1 MSTLKREDFL
11 KLSTEELK
19 KIVADPER
27 LSEANEMLA
36 QEIEPTAPVTQ
47 EVSEA
52 PVPDDAAKIE
62 ADRVAAEAAQ
72 TAKIEADNAA
82 AKQTEQEAYKA
93 AGLTVE
99 TDSAGNII
107 KIIKTYQARD
117 ESGNPIGRPTYLEAK
132 NWAELSVKQQNAHE
146 HAVRFGERVKKQQI
160 TKKTDVAP
168 VQTLSDAELQKLQDE
183 LKSEDRDV
191 AAKAAE
197 QVRRNDEAKK
207 FAEADKA
214 IEGAR
219 QAKVSYA
226 FLTKHVN
233 DYNNCQANNK
243 LLSEYMHDNKL
254 EWTEDNLEA
263 ALIAVE
269 SQLAEKEQ
277 PAPVVPA
284 NPVPVTPAP
293 VVPPPAT
300 VATPVPPAVPN
311 NPAPPAARPGV
322 NGGLIP
328 GDQSAPRPSSQPK
341 GLTKEDVQKM
351 SREEFRRRMK
361 DPKFQ
366 AEVNALKIRNGLR
379 QS

>member
-19 KIVADPER
+19 KIVADPDK
-27 LSEANEMLA
+27 LSEVNAMLA
-36 QEIEPTAPVTQ
+36 EPSEPVDPVAPVADPPT
-47 EVSEA
+47 
-52 PVPDDAAKIE
+52 PTPDDAAKIE
-62 ADRVAAEAAQ
+62 ADRVAAEAAEL
-72 TAKIEADNAA
+72 EADKTA
-82 AKQTEQEAYKA
+82 AKLAEQEAYKA

-99 TDSAGNII
+99 TDSAGNIT

-160 TKKTDVAP
+160 TKKADVAP

-197 QVRRNDEAKK
+197 QVRRNDETKK

-214 IEGAR
+214 IEDAR

-243 LLSEYMHDNKL
+243 LLSDYIHDNKL

>member
-19 KIVADPER
+19 KIVADPDK
-27 LSEANEMLA
+27 LSEVNAMLA
-36 QEIEPTAPVTQ
+36 EPSEPVDPVAPVADPPT
-47 EVSEA
+47 
-52 PVPDDAAKIE
+52 PTPDDAAKIE
-62 ADRVAAEAAQ
+62 ADRVAAEAAEL
-72 TAKIEADNAA
+72 EADKTA
-82 AKQTEQEAYKA
+82 AKLAEQEAYKA

-99 TDSAGNII
+99 TDSAGNIT

-214 IEGAR
+214 IEDAR

-243 LLSEYMHDNKL
+243 LLFDYIHDNKL

-284 NPVPVTPAP
+284 NPAPVTPAP

>member
-19 KIVADPER
+19 KIVADPDK
-27 LSEANEMLA
+27 LSEVNAMLA
-36 QEIEPTAPVTQ
+36 EPSEPVDPVAPVADPPT
-47 EVSEA
+47 
-52 PVPDDAAKIE
+52 PTPDDAAKIE
-62 ADRVAAEAAQ
+62 ADRVAAEAAEL
-72 TAKIEADNAA
+72 EADKTA
-82 AKQTEQEAYKA
+82 AKLAEQEAYKA

-99 TDSAGNII
+99 TDSAGNIT

-160 TKKTDVAP
+160 TKKADVAP

-219 QAKVSYA
+219 QARVSYA

-233 DYNNCQANNK
+233 DFNSCQANNK
-243 LLSEYMHDNKL
+243 LLSDYIHDNKL

-328 GDQSAPRPSSQPK
+328 GDQSAPRPYCQPK

-361 DPKFQ
+361 DPKFL
-366 AEVNALKIRNGLR
+366 AEFNALKIRNGLR

>member
-62 ADRVAAEAAQ
+62 ADRVAAEAA
-72 TAKIEADNAA
+72 KLEADKTA
-82 AKQTEQEAYKA
+82 AKLAEQEAYKA

-99 TDSAGNII
+99 TDSAGNIT

-214 IEGAR
+214 IEDAR

-226 FLTKHVN
+226 FLTRHVN

-243 LLSEYMHDNKL
+243 LLSDYIHDNKL

-269 SQLAEKEQ
+269 SQLAEKDQ

-284 NPVPVTPAP
+284 NPAPVTPAP
-293 VVPPPAT
+293 VVPPPAP

-322 NGGLIP
+322 NGGLVP

>member
-19 KIVADPER
+19 KIVADPDK
-27 LSEANEMLA
+27 LSEVNAMLA
-36 QEIEPTAPVTQ
+36 EPSEPVDPVAPVADPPT
-47 EVSEA
+47 
-52 PVPDDAAKIE
+52 PTPDDAAKIE
-62 ADRVAAEAAQ
+62 ADRVAAEAAEL
-72 TAKIEADNAA
+72 EADKTA
-82 AKQTEQEAYKA
+82 AKLAEQEAYKA

-99 TDSAGNII
+99 TDSAGNIT

-160 TKKTDVAP
+160 TKKADVAP

-219 QAKVSYA
+219 QARVSYA

-233 DYNNCQANNK
+233 DFNNCQANNK
-243 LLSEYMHDNKL
+243 LLSDYIYDNKL

>member
-62 ADRVAAEAAQ
+62 ADRVAAEAAKLESDK
-72 TAKIEADNAA
+72 TA
-82 AKQTEQEAYKA
+82 AKLAEQEAYKA

-99 TDSAGNII
+99 TDSAGNIT

-132 NWAELSVKQQNAHE
+132 NWAELSIKQQNAHE

-160 TKKTDVAP
+160 TKKTDIAP

-197 QVRRNDEAKK
+197 QVRRNDETKK

-214 IEGAR
+214 IEDAR

-233 DYNNCQANNK
+233 DYNSCQANNK
-243 LLSEYMHDNKL
+243 LLSDYIHDNKL

-284 NPVPVTPAP
+284 NPAPVTPAP
-293 VVPPPAT
+293 VVPPPAP

-322 NGGLIP
+322 NGGLVP
-328 GDQSAPRPSSQPK
+328 GEQSAPRPSSQPK

>member
-62 ADRVAAEAAQ
+62 ADRVAAEAAEL
-72 TAKIEADNAA
+72 EADKTA
-82 AKQTEQEAYKA
+82 AKLAEQEAYKA

-99 TDSAGNII
+99 TDSAGNIT

-160 TKKTDVAP
+160 TTKADVAP

-214 IEGAR
+214 IEDAR

-243 LLSEYMHDNKL
+243 LLSDYIHDNKL

>member
-52 PVPDDAAKIE
+52 PVPDDAKIE
-62 ADRVAAEAAQ
+62 SDRVAAEAVQ

-82 AKQTEQEAYKA
+82 KLAEQEAYKA

-99 TDSAGNII
+99 TDSAGNIT

-197 QVRRNDEAKK
+197 QVRRNDETKK

-214 IEGAR
+214 IEDAR

-233 DYNNCQANNK
+233 DYNSCQANNK
-243 LLSEYMHDNKL
+243 LLSDYIHDNKL

-277 PAPVVPA
+277 PAFAVPA
-284 NPVPVTPAP
+284 NPAPVTPAP
-293 VVPPPAT
+293 VVPPPAP

-322 NGGLIP
+322 NGGLVP
-328 GDQSAPRPSSQPK
+328 GEQSAPRPSSQPK

>member
-19 KIVADPER
+19 KIVADPDK
-27 LSEANEMLA
+27 LSEVNAMLA
-36 QEIEPTAPVTQ
+36 EPSEPVDPAAPVADPPT
-47 EVSEA
+47 
-52 PVPDDAAKIE
+52 PTPDDAAKIE
-62 ADRVAAEAAQ
+62 ADRVAAEAAEL
-72 TAKIEADNAA
+72 EADKTA
-82 AKQTEQEAYKA
+82 AKLAEQEAYKA

-99 TDSAGNII
+99 TDSAGNIT

-160 TKKTDVAP
+160 TKKADVAP

-214 IEGAR
+214 IEDAR

-233 DYNNCQANNK
+233 DFNNCQANNK
-243 LLSEYMHDNKL
+243 LLSDYIHDNKL

-322 NGGLIP
+322 NGGLVP

-361 DPKFQ
+361 DPKFL
-366 AEVNALKIRNGLR
+366 AEFNALKIRNGLR

>member
-62 ADRVAAEAAQ
+62 ADRVAAEAA
-72 TAKIEADNAA
+72 KLEADKTA
-82 AKQTEQEAYKA
+82 AKLAEQEAYKA

-99 TDSAGNII
+99 TDSAGNIT

-197 QVRRNDEAKK
+197 QVRRNDETKK

-214 IEGAR
+214 IEDAR

-233 DYNNCQANNK
+233 DYNSCQANNK
-243 LLSEYMHDNKL
+243 LLSDYIHDNKL

-263 ALIAVE
+263 ALIAFE

-284 NPVPVTPAP
+284 NPAPVTPAP
-293 VVPPPAT
+293 VVPPPAP

-322 NGGLIP
+322 NGGLVP
-328 GDQSAPRPSSQPK
+328 GEQSAPRPSSQPK
-341 GLTKEDVQKM
+341 GLTKADIKAM
-351 SREEFRRRMK
+351 SRDEYKRRLK
-361 DPKFQ
+361 DPKFVS
-366 AEVNALKIRNGLR
+366 EVNALLARR
-379 QS
+379 

>member
-19 KIVADPER
+19 KIVADPDK
-27 LSEANEMLA
+27 LSEVNAMLA
-36 QEIEPTAPVTQ
+36 EPSEPVDPVAPVADPPT
-47 EVSEA
+47 
-52 PVPDDAAKIE
+52 PTPDDAAKIE
-62 ADRVAAEAAQ
+62 ADRVAAEAAEL
-72 TAKIEADNAA
+72 EADKTA
-82 AKQTEQEAYKA
+82 AKLAEQEAYKA

-99 TDSAGNII
+99 TDSAGNIT

-160 TKKTDVAP
+160 TKKADVAP

-214 IEGAR
+214 IEDAR

-243 LLSEYMHDNKL
+243 LLSDYIHDNKL

>member
-19 KIVADPER
+19 KIVADPDK
-27 LSEANEMLA
+27 LSEVNAMLA
-36 QEIEPTAPVTQ
+36 EPSEPVDPVAPVADPPT
-47 EVSEA
+47 
-52 PVPDDAAKIE
+52 PTPDDAAKIE
-62 ADRVAAEAAQ
+62 ADRVAAEAAEL
-72 TAKIEADNAA
+72 EADKTA
-82 AKQTEQEAYKA
+82 AKLAEQEAYKA

-99 TDSAGNII
+99 TDSAGNIT

-160 TKKTDVAP
+160 TKKADVAP

-197 QVRRNDEAKK
+197 QVRRNDETKK

-243 LLSEYMHDNKL
+243 LLSDYIHDNKL

>member
-19 KIVADPER
+19 KIVADPDK
-27 LSEANEMLA
+27 LSEVNAMLA
-36 QEIEPTAPVTQ
+36 EPSEPVDPVAPVADPPT
-47 EVSEA
+47 
-52 PVPDDAAKIE
+52 PTPDDAAKIE
-62 ADRVAAEAAQ
+62 ADRVAAEAAEL
-72 TAKIEADNAA
+72 EADKTA
-82 AKQTEQEAYKA
+82 AKLAEQEAYKA

-99 TDSAGNII
+99 TDSAGNIT

-160 TKKTDVAP
+160 TKKADVAP

-214 IEGAR
+214 IEDAR

-233 DYNNCQANNK
+233 DFNNCQANNK
-243 LLSEYMHDNKL
+243 LLSDYIYDNKL

-269 SQLAEKEQ
+269 SQLAQKEQ
-277 PAPVVPA
+277 PAPAGPA